1 MQVYPSLAYS
11 EFKSRLKYNAADM
24 EKKKK
29 NSSKAIVQLW
39 KLAGNKTEF

>member
-29 NSSKAIVQLW
+29 KQQ
-39 KLAGNKTEF
+39 